1 MDHEIDEMIFGSGM
15 HKYKDFDFKSINH
28 ANALEELDDK
38 DNEKDKKSTNVDDL
52 IKKIKKV
59 LDNRVKDVISSKR
72 LSDSPACVVADS
84 NDPTAQMQDLM
95 RQMGQANFDTVK
107 PIFEINPKHNIVK
120 KLSKMSNNKQFKDSV
135 FLLFD
140 QALLVSNIKIE
151 NPGDFIKR
159 INTILEK
166 SL

>member
-1 MDHEIDEMIFGSGM
+1 M
-15 HKYKDFDFKSINH
+15 
-28 ANALEELDDK
+28 
-38 DNEKDKKSTNVDDL
+38 
-52 IKKIKKV
+52 
-59 LDNRVKDVISSKR
+59 
-72 LSDSPACVVADS
+72 ADS

-95 RQMGQANFDTVK
+95 KQMGQASFDTIK
-107 PIFEINPKHNIVK
+107 PIFEINPNHKIVK

-135 FLLFD
+135 LLLFD

-151 NPGDFIKR
+151 NPGDFINR